1 MSSRDT
7 SGGTEMADSYD
18 LTSEIRD
25 DVRALRR
32 DLQDGIRRMED
43 TRVHREVYEG
53 LVERVED
60 LEGANTW
67 LYRLVFGAII
77 LAAFDLVM
85 SSPIAGG

>member
-1 MSSRDT
+1 
-7 SGGTEMADSYD
+7 MAESYD
-18 LTSEIRD
+18 HQLTSEIRD

-32 DLQDGIRRMED
+32 EFQDGIRRMED

-67 LYRLVFGAII
+67 LYRLVFSAII
-77 LAAFDLVM
+77 LAAIDLLL
-85 SSPIAGG
+85 SSPIVGG